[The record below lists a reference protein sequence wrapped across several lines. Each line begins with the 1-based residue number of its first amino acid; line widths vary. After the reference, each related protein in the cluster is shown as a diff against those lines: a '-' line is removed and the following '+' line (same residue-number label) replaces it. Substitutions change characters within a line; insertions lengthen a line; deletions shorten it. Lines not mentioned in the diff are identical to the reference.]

1 MTILLNVQVVRRNQ
15 EVKLLYEKMRIQ
27 ASTLVKG
34 QAQYKDRL
42 NEVRILKVKI
52 ADIKREHAI
61 LSYNARDISV
71 LKREIHSL
79 NKELIQEKTKV
90 QDLSLFDLTYNYF
103 VEFTMETEMMV
114 PLQCMFGKSCEVT
127 MEVISIVP
135 NILSANLVG

>member
-1 MTILLNVQVVRRNQ
+1 
-15 EVKLLYEKMRIQ
+15 MRIQ

-61 LSYNARDISV
+61 LSYNAKDISV

-114 PLQCMFGKSCEVT
+114 PLQCMFGKSCEAT